1 MLASATIVVQPRRCP
16 GTKSSAVSDSPTR
29 ARLLRARGFYDH
41 LSVET
46 ARTGALRSRP
56 LSRVPSPAL
65 VLLAVGSVQV
75 GSALAATLFARV
87 GPAGAVL
94 LRLASATVILLV
106 LLRPRVADRTR
117 AELTLAAAFGLVLAA
132 MNLSFYEAI
141 HRIPLGI
148 AVAVEFVGPLTIALA
163 GSRRR
168 LDLVW
173 AALAAAGIVSLTRG
187 PVHHLDGL
195 GLGLALAAGAFWG
208 TYIILNARVG
218 RAFEGTSGLPLAMV
232 VGTLVLLAPGIA
244 EAGRHLLDA
253 ESLAVGA
260 AVGVLSSAI
269 PYSLEIEALRRIAP
283 PVFGVLMSLEPAAAA
298 LAGFLVL
305 GQGLA
310 ARAVVGIA
318 LVVTAS
324 VGVSTRSTRPPIAA

>member
-1 MLASATIVVQPRRCP
+1 
-16 GTKSSAVSDSPTR
+16 
-29 ARLLRARGFYDH
+29 
-41 LSVET
+41 
-46 ARTGALRSRP
+46 
-56 LSRVPSPAL
+56 
-65 VLLAVGSVQV
+65 
-75 GSALAATLFARV
+75 
-87 GPAGAVL
+87 
-94 LRLASATVILLV
+94 
-106 LLRPRVADRTR
+106 
-117 AELTLAAAFGLVLAA
+117 
-132 MNLSFYEAI
+132 
-141 HRIPLGI
+141 
-148 AVAVEFVGPLTIALA
+148 
-163 GSRRR
+163 
-168 LDLVW
+168 
-173 AALAAAGIVSLTRG
+173 
-187 PVHHLDGL
+187 
-195 GLGLALAAGAFWG
+195 
-208 TYIILNARVG
+208 
-218 RAFEGTSGLPLAMV
+218 MV